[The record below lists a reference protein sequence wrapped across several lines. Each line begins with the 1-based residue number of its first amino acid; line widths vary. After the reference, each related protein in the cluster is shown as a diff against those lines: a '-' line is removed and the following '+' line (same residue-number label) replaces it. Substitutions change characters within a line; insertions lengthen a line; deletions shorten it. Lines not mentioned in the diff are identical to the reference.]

1 MKYCF
6 GLLLSCSLFAN
17 LFCLAS
23 DEDKQNPP
31 AAAEPKVAEASRE
44 AQDAIKSFKVPDGW
58 RAELFAAEPNVANIV
73 AFSLDRHGRAYVCE
87 SFRQNKGVTDN
98 RGHDEKWLRADLAA
112 KSVADR
118 IAYHKQLLG
127 EKGVAD
133 YQAQDDRI
141 RLIEDTDGDGLADRS
156 TVFANGFNRLEDGT
170 GAGVIEF
177 AGSVYYTCIP
187 KLWKFVDRDG
197 DGKSDERVVLHDG
210 YGVRVAFRG
219 HDMHGLVVGPDG
231 RLYFSIGDRGYNVV
245 TKEGKTLNDPAS
257 GAVFRC
263 ELDGSGLELFA
274 TGLRNPQELAF
285 DQYGNLFTGDNN
297 SDGGDKARWVYV
309 VEGGDTGWRM
319 EYQYIPDRG
328 PFNREK
334 IWHPFHPEQP
344 AYIVPPV
351 ENVADGPSGLIY
363 YPGTGLGDQYHDCF
377 LLADFRGTPNQSG
390 IRTIR
395 VEPRGAHFKLAAND
409 KLVWNI
415 LATDLALGS
424 DGGLYISDWVDGW
437 DGTGKGRIYRF
448 VSDKES
454 KSVASEEVKT
464 LLRSDWS
471 KLTEDNLKNLI
482 GHLDQRLRQA
492 AQFELVSRKQSKVLS
507 ELAADSARSTLARI
521 HAVWGLGQLAR
532 IQPTSRQVALNAVL
546 GVVNDK
552 DSQVRAAA
560 CLVLGDN
567 RFDAAAAALLK
578 LIGDTDPR
586 VAHYA
591 ATACGKLNL
600 EAAFD
605 PAVKLLRQ
613 GNNED
618 PVLRHAAIWALSKST
633 VSDDKIAA
641 LASDDS
647 MPVRLGAVVALR
659 RRQSS
664 KIEQFL
670 LDKHP
675 QVVAEAARAIHDVPI
690 ESSFGKLADLIT
702 RKGLD
707 DETLFRA
714 MNANYRLG
722 TEGNAKRVAEV
733 AANESVVQRL
743 RVEAINMLVNWA
755 KPDERDRYLNAW
767 RPLDPRDAKSAESAI
782 RSIAAQMLGQTEEVQ
797 LEGIRAVVSY
807 KMTDLIEPVVG
818 LTSAKSSSKVRAEAI
833 RAVAKLD
840 NKRAAAILEPM
851 LGDSDWQVSA
861 AALEVLADIDP
872 SRAAGALS
880 KAVKSSDL
888 GARQS
893 AWKLARKLSSQAA
906 AVALLEEGVSNYM
919 EGKLPLDESLE
930 LLDAAQDKIDKA
942 LAAKLA
948 AQEQKWQDADA
959 VQQWRWALS
968 GGDPKKGKNV
978 FFYKSEVS
986 CLRCHKVGNQGGEV
1000 GPALTDLGGKK
1011 DATYLLEAIVLPN
1024 AKIAEG
1030 FESIS
1035 ILDDAGVLHSGVLK
1049 KETDQYVEYMTA
1061 EGKLERVEKE
1071 AIEQRRKGNSAMPAD
1086 LIKSLSRQELRDLV
1100 AYLASLKGGKNEGH

>member
-1 MKYCF
+1 MKNRIE
-6 GLLLSCSLFAN
+6 LLLGCVLFAN
-17 LFCLAS
+17 SYCLAY
-23 DEDKQNPP
+23 DDNKQDPP
-31 AAAEPKVAEASRE
+31 TPEEPKVAEASRE
-44 AQDAIKSFKVPDGW
+44 GQDAISSFKVPEGW
-58 RAELFAAEPNVANIV
+58 HAELFAAEPNVANIV
-73 AFSLDRHGRAYVCE
+73 SFTLDRQGRAYACE

-98 RGHDEKWLRADLAA
+98 RGHNETWLRADLAA
-112 KSVADR
+112 KTVADR
-118 IAYHKQLLG
+118 IAYHKLLLG
-127 EKGVAD
+127 EKGVAE

-141 RLIEDTDGDGLADRS
+141 RLVEDTDGDGLVDRS
-156 TVFANGFNRLEDGT
+156 TVFASGFNRLEDGT

-177 AGSVYYTCIP
+177 GGSVYYTCIP

-197 DGKSDERVVLHDG
+197 DGKADDRIVLHDG

-231 RLYFSIGDRGYNVV
+231 RLYFSIGDRGYSVM
-245 TKEGKTLNDPAS
+245 TKEGKTLSDPAS

-285 DQYGNLFTGDNN
+285 DQFGNLFTGDNN

-334 IWHPFHPEQP
+334 IWYPFHPEQP

-351 ENVADGPSGLIY
+351 ENVGDGPSGLIY
-363 YPGTGLGDQYHDCF
+363 YPGTGLGEQYNDCF

-395 VEPRGAHFKLAAND
+395 VEPRGAHFKLASND

-437 DGTGKGRIYRF
+437 DGTGKGRIYKF
-448 VSDKES
+448 VADKEA
-454 KSVASEEVKT
+454 KSVATEEVKS
-464 LLRSDWS
+464 LLRGDWS
-471 KLTEDNLKNLI
+471 KLSIDNLKSLI
-482 GHLDQRLRQA
+482 GHLDQRIRQA
-492 AQFELVSRKQSKVLS
+492 AQFELVSRKQVDALVSLASDSKL
-507 ELAADSARSTLARI
+507 STLARV
-521 HAVWGLGQLAR
+521 HAIWGLGQLAR
-532 IQPTSRQVALNAVL
+532 TEPKLRESSLAPVIGIL
-546 GVVNDK
+546 GDK
-552 DSQVRAAA
+552 DAQVRSAG

-567 RFDAAAAALLK
+567 RFEQAAPQLLK
-578 LIGDTDPR
+578 LISDSEPR

-591 ATACGKLNL
+591 TAACAKLSL
-600 EAAFD
+600 ADVFE
-605 PAVKLLRQ
+605 PAVALLRKS
-613 GNNED
+613 NNED
-618 PVLRHAAIWALSKST
+618 PVLRHAAIWALSKSK
-633 VSDDKIAA
+633 VSDEKIAS
-641 LASDDS
+641 LASDSS

-659 RRQSS
+659 RRQSNQVE
-664 KIEQFL
+664 KFL
-670 LDKHP
+670 DDKHS

-690 ESSFGKLADLIT
+690 KSSYDRLAELVARSGI
-702 RKGLD
+702 D

-714 MNANYRLG
+714 LNANYRLG
-722 TEGNAKRVAEV
+722 TESNAKRVAQV
-733 AANESVVQRL
+733 AASDSVAQRL
-743 RVEAINMLVNWA
+743 RVEAITMLVNWA

-767 RPLDPRDAKSAESAI
+767 RPLEAREAKSAEQAI
-782 RSIAAQMLGQTEEVQ
+782 RSIAAQMLKQTEEIQ
-797 LEGIRAVVSY
+797 LEGIRAVVAY
-807 KMTDLIEPVVG
+807 KLLDQVEPVVA
-818 LTSAKSSSKVRAEAI
+818 LTSVKSSPKVRAEAM

-840 NKRAAAILEPM
+840 KKRAAAILEPM
-851 LGDSDWQVSA
+851 LADADWQVSA
-861 AALEVLADIDP
+861 AALEVLADIDAG
-872 SRAAGALS
+872 RAAQGLA
-880 KAVKSSDL
+880 KAVTSPEL
-888 GARQS
+888 GARQA
-893 AWKLARKLSSQAA
+893 AWKLSRKLSDQPA
-906 AVALLEEGVSNYM
+906 AVKLLESGVSDYLA
-919 EGKLPLDESLE
+919 GKLPLDEALE
-930 LLDAAQDKIDKA
+930 LLDASQGKVSQA
-942 LAAKLA
+942 LADQLA
-948 AQEQKWQDADA
+948 AQEKKWQETDA
-959 VQQWRWALS
+959 VEQWRWALA
-968 GGDPKKGKNV
+968 GGDANKGKNI
-978 FFYKSEVS
+978 FLYKSEVS

-1000 GPALTDLGGKK
+1000 GPVLTDLGAKK
-1011 DATYLLEAIVLPN
+1011 DARYLLEAIVLPN

-1035 ILDDAGVLHSGVLK
+1035 ILDDTGVLHSGVLK

-1100 AYLASLKGGKNEGH
+1100 AYLSSLKGGKNEGH

>member
-6 GLLLSCSLFAN
+6 GLFLSCCLFAN

-31 AAAEPKVAEASRE
+31 AAVEPKVAEASRE

-177 AGSVYYTCIP
+177 GGSVYYTCIP

-285 DQYGNLFTGDNN
+285 DQFGNLFTGDNN

-334 IWHPFHPEQP
+334 IWQPFHPEQP

-363 YPGTGLGDQYHDCF
+363 YPGTGLGDQYNDCF

-464 LLRSDWS
+464 LLQGDWS
-471 KLTEDNLKNLI
+471 ELTDDNLKNLI
-482 GHLDQRLRQA
+482 GHLDQRIRQA

-521 HAVWGLGQLAR
+521 HAIWGLGQLAR
-532 IQPTSRQVALNAVL
+532 LQPTSRQVALNAVL
-546 GVVNDK
+546 RVVNDK
-552 DSQVRAAA
+552 DAQVRAAA

-567 RFDAAAAALLK
+567 RFADAAAALVK
-578 LIGDTDPR
+578 SIGDAEPR

-591 ATACGKLNL
+591 ATAYAKLGL
-600 EAAFD
+600 AEAFE

-641 LASDDS
+641 LAGDES

-670 LDKHP
+670 SDKHP

-690 ESSFGKLADLIT
+690 ESSFGKLAELIT
-702 RKGLD
+702 RKGWM
-707 DETLFRA
+707 TR
-714 MNANYRLG
+714 RC
-722 TEGNAKRVAEV
+722 
-733 AANESVVQRL
+733 S
-743 RVEAINMLVNWA
+743 
-755 KPDERDRYLNAW
+755 ER
-767 RPLDPRDAKSAESAI
+767 
-782 RSIAAQMLGQTEEVQ
+782 
-797 LEGIRAVVSY
+797 
-807 KMTDLIEPVVG
+807 
-818 LTSAKSSSKVRAEAI
+818 
-833 RAVAKLD
+833 
-840 NKRAAAILEPM
+840 
-851 LGDSDWQVSA
+851 
-861 AALEVLADIDP
+861 
-872 SRAAGALS
+872 
-880 KAVKSSDL
+880 
-888 GARQS
+888 
-893 AWKLARKLSSQAA
+893 
-906 AVALLEEGVSNYM
+906 
-919 EGKLPLDESLE
+919 
-930 LLDAAQDKIDKA
+930 
-942 LAAKLA
+942 
-948 AQEQKWQDADA
+948 
-959 VQQWRWALS
+959 
-968 GGDPKKGKNV
+968 
-978 FFYKSEVS
+978 
-986 CLRCHKVGNQGGEV
+986 
-1000 GPALTDLGGKK
+1000 
-1011 DATYLLEAIVLPN
+1011 
-1024 AKIAEG
+1024 
-1030 FESIS
+1030 
-1035 ILDDAGVLHSGVLK
+1035 
-1049 KETDQYVEYMTA
+1049 
-1061 EGKLERVEKE
+1061 
-1071 AIEQRRKGNSAMPAD
+1071 
-1086 LIKSLSRQELRDLV
+1086 
-1100 AYLASLKGGKNEGH
+1100 